1 MQNPNLSVD
10 AISRLQQ
17 ARATGAAVLEPGCP
31 PSVAR
36 SQANRTTL
44 CTYRDGGTQAVVGA
58 DLQLLR
64 FGDERP
70 PSAAWSGVRRGRPEC
85 SNPHPGELTGVWCL
99 GLRSLSACL
108 VLQHAGDCESLS
120 RLALSGGIFDCL
132 HVVDKTRS
140 LCCTAMNRL
149 RNGQGPRQ
157 TPPPEVRPGSHSLDV
172 YGYFQDAIAKLRAG
186 FCFSAA
192 PKMAPGE
199 RHTPC
204 HDVIQGTCRP
214 RRSGPLPGPSLF
226 VA

>member
-1 MQNPNLSVD
+1 
-10 AISRLQQ
+10 
-17 ARATGAAVLEPGCP
+17 
-31 PSVAR
+31 
-36 SQANRTTL
+36 
-44 CTYRDGGTQAVVGA
+44 
-58 DLQLLR
+58 
-64 FGDERP
+64 
-70 PSAAWSGVRRGRPEC
+70 
-85 SNPHPGELTGVWCL
+85 
-99 GLRSLSACL
+99 
-108 VLQHAGDCESLS
+108 
-120 RLALSGGIFDCL
+120 
-132 HVVDKTRS
+132 
-140 LCCTAMNRL
+140 MNRL

-157 TPPPEVRPGSHSLDV
+157 TPPPEAQLGSHSLDV